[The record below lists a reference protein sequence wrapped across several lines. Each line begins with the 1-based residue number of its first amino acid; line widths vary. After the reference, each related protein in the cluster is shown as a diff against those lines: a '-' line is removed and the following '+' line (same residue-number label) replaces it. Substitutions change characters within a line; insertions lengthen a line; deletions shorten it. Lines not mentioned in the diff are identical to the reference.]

1 MKSFAALYQRLDRST
16 ATLDK
21 RAALVDY
28 FRQAG
33 AHDAAWA
40 LYLLSGG
47 KVGGARRKI
56 AASGE
61 LRAWIAEQSGLP
73 PWLVED
79 SYAQVGDLAET
90 LTLLL
95 DDPPHPRLTG
105 PWPNGSN
112 STCWRSPTNPR
123 RCVARRS
130 SPAGSNCAAAN
141 AWYSTSC

>member
-1 MKSFAALYQRLDRST
+1 MKAFAALYQRLDRST

-61 LRAWIAEQSGLP
+61 LRAGLP
-73 PWLVED
+73 RNRAAAWLVED

-95 DDPPHPRLTG
+95 DDPAQPAADRRCPT
-105 PWPNGSN
+105 GSN
-112 STCWRSPTNPR
+112 STCWRWPTSPKR
-123 RCVARRS
+123 YAVRRS
-130 SPAGSNCAAAN
+130 SPAGGSCAAAN
-141 AWYSTSC
+141 AWCSTSC

>member
-1 MKSFAALYQRLDRST
+1 MKAFAALYQRLDRST

-61 LRAWIAEQSGLP
+61 LRAWIA
-73 PWLVED
+73 
-79 SYAQVGDLAET
+79 
-90 LTLLL
+90 
-95 DDPPHPRLTG
+95 DDPGCRLAG
-105 PWPNGSN
+105 GRQLCAGGRPGRN
-112 STCWRSPTNPR
+112 
-123 RCVARRS
+123 AD
-130 SPAGSNCAAAN
+130 PAAG
-141 AWYSTSC
+141 

>member
-1 MKSFAALYQRLDRST
+1 MKAFAALYQRLDRST

-61 LRAWIAEQSGLP
+61 LRAWIADASGLP
-73 PWLVED
+73 RGWWKT
-79 SYAQVGDLAET
+79 AMRRWAT
-90 LTLLL
+90 
-95 DDPPHPRLTG
+95 
-105 PWPNGSN
+105 WPK
-112 STCWRSPTNPR
+112 R
-123 RCVARRS
+123 
-130 SPAGSNCAAAN
+130 
-141 AWYSTSC
+141 

>member
-1 MKSFAALYQRLDRST
+1 MKAFAALYQRLDRST

-28 FRQAG
+28 FRQAQ

-56 AASGE
+56 AASSE
-61 LRAWIAEQSGLP
+61 LRAWIAEESGLP

-95 DDPPHPRLTG
+95 DDPPHP
-105 PWPNGSN
+105 
-112 STCWRSPTNPR
+112 SPDRPLAEWIEQHLLA
-123 RCVARRS
+123 VANQS
-130 SPAGSNCAAAN
+130 
-141 AWYSTSC
+141 